1 MGITG
6 SFHVSSDVASVI
18 FAFYFGVTLSI
29 DVRFCEGSD
38 GCERACVCVPVDA
51 SLLDIWDAMQSV
63 MDIRFSGTRTPW
75 FSIKSSQDLN
85 ARMQPHPKAFTEGEH
100 ADELFTRPGFAKLLY
115 SGVDPFRRWRNEQP
129 DTYRIPNSQTPVRKL
144 ALSVDSQISPF
155 MRFVLDN
162 YDREELGFRFRDWH
176 SPIVYQNLY
185 YQDLPFR
192 MFAYETVDYFNDIDA
207 YHASL
212 RERAQRRVVEHQ
224 ASALHRHY
232 ERPVHSAKGPA
243 GKRAFKYSKK
253 GKLAHK
259 TYRSRRSKKTHGY
272 HRW

>member
-85 ARMQPHPKAFTEGEH
+85 ARMQPYPKAFTDGYD
-100 ADELFTRPGFAKLLY
+100 DELVTRPGFAKLLY
-115 SGVDPFRRWRNEQP
+115 SGIDPFRRWRNEQP
-129 DTYRIPNSQTPVRKL
+129 DTYRAQISRTPVRRL
-144 ALSVDSQISPF
+144 ALSARPPISRLFDLFLQRNSDS
-155 MRFVLDN
+155 
-162 YDREELGFRFRDWH
+162 EERRLRYEYIFSRLRDW
-176 SPIVYQNLY
+176 
-185 YQDLPFR
+185 PFR
-192 MFAYETVDYFNDIDA
+192 MPAYETVDYFNDIDA
-207 YHASL
+207 YHVLL
-212 RERAQRRVVEHQ
+212 RERAHRHAVEDQ

-232 ERPVHSAKGPA
+232 ERQIHSTKPPA
-243 GKRAFKYSKK
+243 GKRGFKYSKK

-259 TYRSRRSKKTHGY
+259 TYGSRRTKRRRGY